1 MNLSYMRKIVAA
13 LATGL
18 VLSAAQASGPIKSTT
33 AAKELAQSWLKATS
47 IVGLQVGPAKN
58 LALVYFV
65 DLLESDD
72 PSLHTNHLV
81 IRKEDGFA
89 SLIYP
94 AHDAPKLS
102 HEQRLGLDG
111 LAGMS
116 GMSGMSGSTQ
126 RKTSKGGSLA
136 VATDVDARRG
146 VEAWL
151 WMNGFQ
157 DEYKLEDVTS
167 MNNVFVVDLYEKKQ
181 HRLVNQAIL
190 RGVDGY
196 VTLVRPVKTKV
207 LHFPKAMM
215 TPAPNAGAAK

>member
-1 MNLSYMRKIVAA
+1 MGHMRKFVAA

-18 VLSAAQASGPIKSTT
+18 MISGTQAAGPVTSSA
-33 AAKELAQSWLKATS
+33 AAKELAQSWLKNTS
-47 IVGLQVGPAKN
+47 VVGLQVGPAKN
-58 LALVYFV
+58 LALVYFI

-89 SLIYP
+89 SLVYP

-126 RKTSKGGSLA
+126 RKNSRGGSLA
-136 VATDVDARRG
+136 VATDVDAKRG

-157 DEYKLEDVTS
+157 DEYRLEDVTS

-196 VTLVRPVKTKV
+196 VTLVRPVKAKV
-207 LHFPKAMM
+207 LHFPKAMITTA
-215 TPAPNAGAAK
+215 TPAATPAK